1 MPTLSLPPLAL
12 RALATRAFVLWV
24 LVHAFAFI
32 ALSLIGGPGTAAMTA
47 ADAAR
52 PNPLWVTLVCV
63 ALLMADTRRRG
74 ERVLWANLGISTTQ
88 LAALGAVVCV
98 VGETLLAVALR

>member
-1 MPTLSLPPLAL
+1 
-12 RALATRAFVLWV
+12 
-24 LVHAFAFI
+24 
-32 ALSLIGGPGTAAMTA
+32 MTA

>member
-1 MPTLSLPPLAL
+1 M
-12 RALATRAFVLWV
+12 LWV

-52 PNPLWVTLVCV
+52 PNPLWVTVVCV
-63 ALLMADTRRRG
+63 ALLVADTRRRG
-74 ERVLWANLGISTTQ
+74 ERALWANLGISTTQ
-88 LAALGAVVCV
+88 LVALGVAVCV
-98 VGETLLAVALR
+98 ASETLLAVALT